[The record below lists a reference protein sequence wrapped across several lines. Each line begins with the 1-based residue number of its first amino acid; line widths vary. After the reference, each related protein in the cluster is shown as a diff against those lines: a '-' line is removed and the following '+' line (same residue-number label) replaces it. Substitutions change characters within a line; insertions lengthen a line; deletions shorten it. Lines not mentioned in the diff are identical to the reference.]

1 MAIHPARQIWQ
12 TIEPLHDVTYF
23 SPAVREA
30 GKAIGLK
37 GYWMTYFAFRA
48 APLGAV
54 DAATVRATFAS
65 FAPTM
70 VDRAIPDA
78 WSRATP
84 QLCLETRSRV
94 SADTLREF
102 ADPAACA
109 RAVELL
115 APVNAGLDITGRP
128 LGGANAALALPDDPV
143 AALWQLTATL
153 REHRGDGHI
162 AALVSAGISGR
173 EALVLQVAAGRYPVR
188 IIQSVRGWSDTEW
201 AETAG
206 AVMERGL
213 TKDSALTD
221 AGRSLL
227 DEVEKNTDDAAWSGG
242 LSRLGADGVS
252 ELLEILEPAVH
263 KLWAS
268 GMVPEVNPIGIPK
281 SRMEA

>member
-12 TIEPLHDVTYF
+12 AIEPLHDVTYF
-23 SPAVREA
+23 SPEVRDA
-30 GKAIGLK
+30 GIAIGLK

-65 FAPTM
+65 FAPSM

-94 SADTLREF
+94 SAGTLRQF
-102 ADPAACA
+102 ADPDTCA
-109 RAVELL
+109 QAVELL
-115 APVNAGLDITGRP
+115 APVNIGLDITGRP
-128 LGGANAALALPDDPV
+128 LGGANAAIALPDDPV

-173 EALVLQVAAGRYPVR
+173 EALVLQVASGRYPVQL
-188 IIQSVRGWSDTEW
+188 IQSVRGWSDAEW
-201 AETAG
+201 AETAAG
-206 AVMERGL
+206 VEKRGL
-213 TKDSALTD
+213 TKNSAITA
-221 AGRSLL
+221 AGRAKL
-227 DEVEKNTDDAAWSGG
+227 DEVEATTDNAAWSGG
-242 LSRLGADGVS
+242 LSRLGADGVG
-252 ELLEILEPAVH
+252 ELLEILQPAVT

-268 GMVPEVNPIGIPK
+268 GMIPETNPIGIPK
-281 SRMEA
+281 T